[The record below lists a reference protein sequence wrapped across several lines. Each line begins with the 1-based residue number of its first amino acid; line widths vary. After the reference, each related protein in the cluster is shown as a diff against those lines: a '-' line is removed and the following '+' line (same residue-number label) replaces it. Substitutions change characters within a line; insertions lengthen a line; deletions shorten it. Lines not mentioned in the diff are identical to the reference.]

1 MVPVAT
7 RLVAAADRG
16 HAVKGLV
23 LAGGRG
29 SRLRPITF
37 SMAKQLIPIANKP
50 IIEYGLEDLVAAGVT
65 DIGIVVS
72 PETGAQIRKAVTRAA
87 DRIGFTPTFI
97 VQEKPAGLA
106 HALQTALPFI
116 DGDHCLMYLGD
127 NLVKDGVADVVEA
140 FESGRANCQ
149 ILLSRVDDPTAFGV
163 AELDDAGAVIRLI
176 EKPKDPPSDLALVG
190 VYLFDETISSA
201 VAAIAP
207 SARGEYEITDAIQ
220 HLIDTGS
227 DVQSTIVSGWW
238 KDTGTKDDL
247 LSAQHLVIADLTP
260 EMSGQVAGSTT
271 ITGSVRV
278 GRDSTL
284 TDCTVTGP
292 VVIGEGAS
300 LRSAVIGPYT
310 SVGDGCEVIDA
321 AIEDSIVMEGCRV
334 TGWNLRASVLG
345 HDARLGPAGPNGPV
359 EMTLGERSE
368 VGAA

>member
-1 MVPVAT
+1 
-7 RLVAAADRG
+7 
-16 HAVKGLV
+16 VKGLV

-50 IIEYGLEDLVAAGVT
+50 IIEYGLEDLVAAGVG

-72 PETGAQIRKAVTRAA
+72 PETGARIRRAVTRAA
-87 DRIGFTPTFI
+87 ERIGFTPTFI
-97 VQEKPAGLA
+97 VQDEPRGLA
-106 HALQTALPFI
+106 HALQTALDFI

-127 NLVKDGVADVVEA
+127 NLVKDGVADVVAA

-163 AELDDAGAVIRLI
+163 AELDDDGAVLRLI
-176 EKPKDPPSDLALVG
+176 EKPDDPPSDLALVG
-190 VYLFDETISSA
+190 VYLFDETIAGA
-201 VAAIAP
+201 VASIAP

-220 HLIDTGS
+220 HLIDTGN
-227 DVQSTIVSGWW
+227 DVQATIVSGWW

-247 LSAQHLVIADLTP
+247 LAAQHLVIADITP
-260 EMSGQVAGSTT
+260 EVAGELSGATT
-271 ITGSVRV
+271 ITGNVRV
-278 GRDSTL
+278 GAGSTL
-284 TDCTVTGP
+284 IDCTVTGP

-310 SVGDGCEVIDA
+310 SVGNGCEVVDA
-321 AIEDSIVMEGCRV
+321 TIEDSIVMEGCRV
-334 TGWNLRASVLG
+334 AGWNLRASVLG
-345 HDARLGPAGPNGPV
+345 HDARLGPTGPNGPV